1 MSYLKRNENLGEGG
15 VKSYKKIL
23 FKTRGIKQSA
33 QRCLF
38 FDFFR
43 KKVLLFKKINTYI
56 I

>member
-38 FDFFR
+38 FE
-43 KKVLLFKKINTYI
+43 KKCYFFKKLTLI
-56 I
+56 